1 MSPDWLEGQRS
12 RRRLSKAPPTSTG
25 AGSTT
30 THSQNPHPLRR
41 APSAPVGKKYSQQA
55 PASAA
60 AHHSRS
66 PTVDSHWTRTSN
78 SHAANARLQPYEQH
92 PSRLSQASADII
104 GERFD
109 SAAVLESFNQ
119 VPYSARD
126 APPPPPADPQTTHHQ
141 QPLASAAH
149 PPRPPNF
156 PHANTTGHASG
167 PGRAQ
172 SFQAATGRKME
183 EVRGPR
189 QQRYSDEVKDT
200 RGLKK
205 KSGFSSFFNLA
216 SPRRPNISAP
226 ENPVHVTHVG
236 YDQETGE
243 FTGLPKEWQRTLQAN
258 GITEQEQKRHPQ
270 AIIDVV
276 TFYNENNDQGSDD
289 YAYHK
294 FDNAHVAESPQS
306 QTAPQG
312 ALSPGGAASGPY
324 GQMASPPASPRF
336 PKNEGESFENPRAP
350 PPVPKGQQGFAT
362 SSQPTSPQLNGN
374 QMLPLRPAPKAPGQ
388 QNLMPQRAAPPVPGQ
403 QQQDRAGTEGGY
415 PLASGAPPTLYDY
428 QNQQELSRS
437 RSKAG
442 HAHQYQSQSPV
453 SSPQQYQQQQEQ
465 AMKHA
470 QQVLKQQ
477 SIDRSQS
484 QRHNAQAQAQQAA
497 PMPQDPRAGA
507 HPPAVDPR
515 IGPAPRPRQRPRQS
529 MNNAEIISKLQHIC
543 NTSDP
548 TKKYRNLVKIGQG
561 ASGGVYT
568 AYEVG
573 TNKCVAIKQ
582 MNLEQQ
588 PKKDL
593 IVNEIM
599 VMKDSK
605 HKNVVN
611 FLDSFLV
618 RGDLWVIMEYMEG
631 GSLTDVVT
639 FNMMSEGQISAVCR
653 ETLHGLQFL
662 HSKGVIHRD
671 IKSDNILLSMEGSIK
686 LTDFG
691 FCAQINESHMKRTTM
706 VGTPYW
712 MAPEV
717 VTRKEYGRKIDI
729 WSLGIMAIEMIE
741 GEPPYLTESPLRALY
756 LIATNGTPAIKEEHN
771 LTPVFRDFLHFA
783 LKVDPEKRAS
793 AHDLLKHAFIQT
805 AEPLATLAPLVKAAR
820 LARAEE
826 RRNKGS

>member
-12 RRRLSKAPPTSTG
+12 RRRLSKAPPT
-25 AGSTT
+25 TT
-30 THSQNPHPLRR
+30 AHSQNAHPLRR

-55 PASAA
+55 PASASA
-60 AHHSRS
+60 AHHTRS
-66 PTVDSHWTRTSN
+66 PTVDSHWSRNSN

-126 APPPPPADPQTTHHQ
+126 APPPPPAASQPAHHQ
-141 QPLASAAH
+141 QPLAGAAH
-149 PPRPPNF
+149 PPRPPNL

-167 PGRAQ
+167 PGLAQ

-189 QQRYSDEVKDT
+189 QRYSDEVKDT

-312 ALSPGGAASGPY
+312 ALSPGGGAAGPY

>member
-1 MSPDWLEGQRS
+1 MNSDWLEGQRS
-12 RRRLSKAPPTSTG
+12 RRRLSKAPPTTTTTSG
-25 AGSTT
+25 GGSTT
-30 THSQNPHPLRR
+30 AQTQNAHPLRR

-60 AHHSRS
+60 HHTRS
-66 PTVDSHWTRTSN
+66 PTVDSHWTRNSN

-92 PSRLSQASADII
+92 GSRLSQASADII

-126 APPPPPADPQTTHHQ
+126 ALPSPPADSQTTHHQ
-141 QPLASAAH
+141 QPHAGAAH

-167 PGRAQ
+167 PGLAQ

-189 QQRYSDEVKDT
+189 QRYSDEVKDT
-200 RGLKK
+200 RGLRK
-205 KSGFSSFFNLA
+205 KSGFSSFFNLS

-312 ALSPGGAASGPY
+312 ALSPGGGASGPY

-336 PKNEGESFENPRAP
+336 PKNEGESFENPRAA

-374 QMLPLRPAPKAPGQ
+374 QMLPLRPAPKAPSQ

-403 QQQDRAGTEGGY
+403 QQQDRAGTEAGY
-415 PLASGAPPTLYDY
+415 PLTSGAPPTLYDY

-437 RSKAG
+437 GSKAG

-484 QRHNAQAQAQQAA
+484 QRYNAQAQAQQAA

-639 FNMMSEGQISAVCR
+639 FNM
-653 ETLHGLQFL
+653 
-662 HSKGVIHRD
+662 
-671 IKSDNILLSMEGSIK
+671 
-686 LTDFG
+686 
-691 FCAQINESHMKRTTM
+691 
-706 VGTPYW
+706 
-712 MAPEV
+712 
-717 VTRKEYGRKIDI
+717 
-729 WSLGIMAIEMIE
+729 
-741 GEPPYLTESPLRALY
+741 
-756 LIATNGTPAIKEEHN
+756 
-771 LTPVFRDFLHFA
+771 
-783 LKVDPEKRAS
+783 
-793 AHDLLKHAFIQT
+793 
-805 AEPLATLAPLVKAAR
+805 
-820 LARAEE
+820 
-826 RRNKGS
+826 